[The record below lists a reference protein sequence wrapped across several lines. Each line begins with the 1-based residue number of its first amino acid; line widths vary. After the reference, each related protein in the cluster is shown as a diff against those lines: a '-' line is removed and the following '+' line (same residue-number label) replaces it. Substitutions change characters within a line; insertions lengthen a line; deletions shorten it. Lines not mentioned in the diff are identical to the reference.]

1 MKINE
6 SQLRKIIQESV
17 KNVLKENTNDL
28 PYLSDDDI
36 HKQYEGFKITEF
48 SIKPRYIFGEYR
60 WDISFGIIFPNAE
73 HSDFDESLWENVCV
87 YDEKGEKMAFENWYP
102 DDITKQ
108 LIDFVRSEIQKHWP
122 EMETLKK
129 DQLNKEEETARSIRE
144 LMRKYNV
151 DKNPNLNESQLRK
164 IIRESINEIRRK
176 KQPKTG
182 KIQNKEGK
190 WVDATE
196 DGKDKY
202 GNPMYRTHHPSITY
216 GRECKDGSR
225 RVQDFNF
232 RPNVN
237 ELQLRK
243 IIKESIQ
250 TILKES
256 AYDINSPEYKQMYD
270 SGNKWYDGRDT
281 KYDHTSKEIEDYE
294 ALPDKA
300 RHPYGAEIPDFSDRI
315 KDRWA
320 IHDTL
325 ARKGQNSIL
334 RKQQNKRE
342 FLEMVKSFSP
352 FFLMWCSSNKGM
364 SKEEVKTLPDK
375 ELISLYRQY
384 LIHGHE
390 GRRRPI

>member
-1 MKINE
+1 MINVYLKELEEYGSTSNTDMGNMDDVDGIVQSLYDEDILYRKHYDYDTLYNLVWKAMDKAAKIANKKYNSNKQQNKMKITE
-6 SQLRKIIQESV
+6 SQLR
-17 KNVLKENTNDL
+17 N
-28 PYLSDDDI
+28 
-36 HKQYEGFKITEF
+36 
-48 SIKPRYIFGEYR
+48 
-60 WDISFGIIFPNAE
+60 
-73 HSDFDESLWENVCV
+73 
-87 YDEKGEKMAFENWYP
+87 
-102 DDITKQ
+102 
-108 LIDFVRSEIQKHWP
+108 
-122 EMETLKK
+122 
-129 DQLNKEEETARSIRE
+129 
-144 LMRKYNV
+144 
-151 DKNPNLNESQLRK
+151 
-164 IIRESINEIRRK
+164 
-176 KQPKTG
+176 
-182 KIQNKEGK
+182 
-190 WVDATE
+190 
-196 DGKDKY
+196 
-202 GNPMYRTHHPSITY
+202 
-216 GRECKDGSR
+216 
-225 RVQDFNF
+225 
-232 RPNVN
+232 
-237 ELQLRK
+237 